1 MARKRICTK
10 VTFANTSLFK
20 SSDEFDLAR
29 SEGRVEISFGLSRGT
44 SRLQHLFQSGCGRV
58 RFPSVDH
65 IDTPEAVLINTAGG
79 LTGGDRMDY
88 DILVEENAK
97 LTVSGQAAEKIY
109 KSVGPDVTI
118 ETTMRVKAGAHLE
131 WLPQETILFDKA
143 RLRRLNKVEL
153 SSECTFLA
161 VEATILGR
169 RAHRERLIDASMVD
183 GWKIWRGGKLVW
195 FDQFRLSGDMENYL
209 VKSALLGGAT
219 AFATVILVH
228 ADIPKY
234 KKIIAEEQENC
245 GSRVGV
251 TAFDDGFLVLRV
263 MDDDAYGLRV
273 SLVKILNRLR
283 NELAE
288 ADIAM
293 PAVWEV

>member
-1 MARKRICTK
+1 MAKKRICTK
-10 VTFANTSLFK
+10 VTFANTSL
-20 SSDEFDLAR
+20 SRGPEEFDLAR
-29 SEGRVEISFGLSRGT
+29 SEGRVEISFGQSKGI
-44 SRLQHLFQSGCGRV
+44 SRLKHLFQSGCGRV

-65 IDTPEAVLINTAGG
+65 VDTPEAVLINTSGG

-109 KSVGPDVTI
+109 KSIGPDVII
-118 ETTMRVKAGAHLE
+118 ETTMRVQEGAHLE

-153 SSECTFLA
+153 SSECVFLA
-161 VEATILGR
+161 LEATILGR
-169 RAHRERLIDASMVD
+169 RAHGECLTDASLVD
-183 GWKIWRGGKLVW
+183 GWKIWRDGKLIW
-195 FDQFRLSGDMENYL
+195 FDQFRLSGDMDTYL
-209 VKSALLGGAT
+209 AKPALLGGAT
-219 AFATVILVH
+219 AFATIILVCP
-228 ADIPKY
+228 DIPKY
-234 KKIIAEEQENC
+234 VKLLRDEQENY
-245 GSRVGV
+245 GSKVGV
-251 TAFDDGFLVLRV
+251 TAFDDGLLVLRV
-263 MDDDAYGLRV
+263 MDEEAYGLRL
-273 SLVKILNRLR
+273 SLVTILNRLR